1 VDFVAFMKVQS
12 TTYLKIR
19 YDHLY
24 SIFVIFAVAIIARY
38 LWILWR
44 ALRGGPDPGAAD
56 NPGSG
61 R

>member
-1 VDFVAFMKVQS
+1 MKVQS

-44 ALRGGPDPGAAD
+44 ALRGGAGVEAGA
-56 NPGSG
+56 PGSG
-61 R
+61 L